1 MTSSGFFRTEVI
13 DFAAVADVLQGELL
27 VAAEDLIDSLQ
38 KGDELLGWLLV
49 CAGMVVKM
57 RTRLAVSL
65 FDVVGV
71 DEVDVVVAAPS

>member
-1 MTSSGFFRTEVI
+1 M
-13 DFAAVADVLQGELL
+13 LQGELL

-57 RTRLAVSL
+57 RTRLGVSL

-71 DEVDVVVAAPS
+71 DDVDVVVAAPS